1 MQQGLWVY
9 WIKDRIKWWLQLSGG
24 WLTFRDSSIL
34 SSLGFAYEE
43 LFQLFNF
50 NSTLTSIV
58 SHCDLTIPQRNNI
71 WTWRV
76 DGGQPSILHVN
87 QIYQSGSPA
96 FEYRQTGFILI
107 SSNAQCLQRSANCF
121 LRHHHSLAWGVYN
134 QFWKFPQ
141 CSLPTLIMGLSVN
154 MDENKLHCFTSASCS
169 LYFRTVLC
177 IFAYYFFFIMPSVTN
192 T

>member
-1 MQQGLWVY
+1 VDDW
-9 WIKDRIKWWLQLSGG
+9 
-24 WLTFRDSSIL
+24 SIL
-34 SSLGFAYEE
+34 YFLGFAYEE
-43 LFQLFNF
+43 LFQLF

-107 SSNAQCLQRSANCF
+107 SSNADVTKCLQRSASCS
-121 LRHHHSLAWGVYN
+121 LRHRHSLFRSLAWGVYN

-154 MDENKLHCFTSASCS
+154 TDENKLHCFV
-169 LYFRTVLC
+169 FC
-177 IFAYYFFFIMPSVTN
+177 ILEQYCVFLPIISFLLFHLWLILKEGTLSMLSMYWLSVW
-192 T
+192 

>member
-1 MQQGLWVY
+1 M
-9 WIKDRIKWWLQLSGG
+9 
-24 WLTFRDSSIL
+24 
-34 SSLGFAYEE
+34 
-43 LFQLFNF
+43 FNL

-58 SHCDLTIPQRNNI
+58 SHCDLTIPQRKSR
-71 WTWRV
+71 W
-76 DGGQPSILHVN
+76 GQPSILRVI

-107 SSNAQCLQRSANCF
+107 SSNADATKCLQRSANCF
-121 LRHHHSLAWGVYN
+121 LSHHHSLAWGVYN

-141 CSLPTLIMGLSVN
+141 CSLPTLIMGVSVN

-169 LYFRTVLC
+169 LYCRTVLC